1 MSASLSACIITS
13 HDVYNSR
20 ASLQAY
26 ALRTYLL
33 KIGVHAL
40 PINYKPDYLSRN
52 FILWDY
58 YSAKLNKPFIR
69 TLYSLVK
76 LPGKIIYRHVTC
88 KKQYDAFT
96 AEYLKLPSKRFSFC
110 EGLKLSP
117 PIADIYIASREKIW
131 NTALP
136 NSKDSAIYLTFA
148 LDKAVKADYVA
159 SFAEE
164 RIEDA
169 YEQNVKSWL
178 HDSNFILNSSL
189 PIIIFAYFIFNI
201 VHRDTIYKLQ
211 NNSAFWALMMY
222 TSFSNRFAQLAWF
235 IMPIVCIYPWMKQTF
250 WHMGQSKRLGNYILI
265 SYAYTFF
272 SHFILFL

>member
-13 HDVYNSR
+13 RDVYNSG

-26 ALRTYLL
+26 ARRTNLE

-40 PINYKPDYLSRN
+40 PIKYKSDYLSRH

-96 AEYLKLPSKRFSFC
+96 AEYLKLPSKRFSSC

-117 PIADIYIASREKIW
+117 PIADIYIAGREKIW

-148 LDKAVKADYVA
+148 LDKAVKADDVA
-159 SFAEE
+159 SFADE

-178 HDSNFILNSSL
+178 NDSNFILNASL
-189 PIIIFAYFIFNI
+189 PIIIVAYFIFN
-201 VHRDTIYKLQ
+201 TIYKLQ

-250 WHMGQSKRLGNYILI
+250 WHMVQSKRLGNYILI

-272 SHFILFL
+272 SHFILSL